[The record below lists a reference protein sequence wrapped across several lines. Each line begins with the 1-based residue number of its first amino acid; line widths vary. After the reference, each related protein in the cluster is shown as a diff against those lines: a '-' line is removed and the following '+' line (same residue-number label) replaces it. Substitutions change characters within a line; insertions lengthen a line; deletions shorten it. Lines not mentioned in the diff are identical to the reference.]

1 MKVKLVLTTL
11 CLYAYANTS
20 LQAQQPAF
28 NQNSAR
34 SNHYRL
40 SDAWNFGVNTGGSF
54 GVNSNENTLFRG
66 NSIATKMFGQYYF
79 GNWGLGLAGGIIPGT
94 ISSSAI
100 SKFLIDRK
108 FPADATVT
116 NAKPVNSYLLFG
128 PSVRF
133 GHRVQFGAEVNGGMF
148 YNNPGGVVI
157 GQQGAVRPLYRFDNG
172 SKNLFPG
179 FSGNL
184 HVAYPIDRTTRF
196 FINTD
201 YLQTKSSIRLFD
213 PQRGIDVAT
222 EQNRD
227 VKLFTVGVGI
237 TKSFNTKRVL
247 PTVNKREITID
258 EGGVH
263 LYEIK
268 SPRDIATGQ
277 ASGRVL
283 PTVNKRE
290 IVAPRDIATGQ
301 ASGRMMN
308 ESCGPV
314 TIKTNNADGTTSEMT
329 FACPS
334 DAIDYQSRISMNV
347 TTPKQTQGA
356 TFGEKVNQGIHAAGS
371 AISQGA
377 SLRDGIIHRD
387 LAARNILVGRV
398 QWSGNSV
405 DAMGIVT
412 NKTAVSSVSSLGGGG
427 GGAAAASYARNG
439 VATGAGAAAGAAT
452 KGIIA
457 NIYAREAGSGMATGK
472 RARETGSGMATGRR
486 QYQPVYFEDNGDA
499 ATGEWGTVKSNP
511 LYTDKG
517 FGGNNPLHQSEKT
530 SPTKPDTDGDG
541 YADLNVYLINTDNGA
556 TVASTQTEEDGTF
569 FFANIPDGNY
579 IVKVKGAVAA
589 RKGYDYY
596 MAKSMDVAGEIL
608 AAEDYWSIGLIADT
622 GSVETALSLI
632 KTKTK
637 SNQSNDRTSGSSLI
651 WSPRSNR
658 VMNMAVGDLDGD
670 GAAELLV
677 GNKITDFS
685 MSRVKKEY
693 FETGDKPTQEQRL
706 VGGALPGGAV
716 ISAAVSSLR
725 PGNPIGGLNIKGG
738 KNPGGNVRT
747 TQTNE
752 YGEFEFTDLEPGNYT
767 FTAELNY
774 YINDETIVSLGDDF
788 IGTNINTTESNLKDI
803 PPVMNKGGDVKITA
817 SQNSRSL
824 RKGWDGTIKGSNI
837 VTSESNLK
845 GDVKATAAQNSQ
857 SLKAGIN
864 GINSNSM
871 PNRISMNVTV
881 PKQTQGATF
890 GEKVSAGFTTDG
902 NNQLKAQNNNTV
914 RSNRTD
920 NAIIMADLDG
930 DGTMESS
937 YLTINGEIATLN
949 ITEPGVQATDGNNA
963 AGGINITEPGSS
975 KVVEKATSGLKD
987 VLKTQVR
994 MAGNTG
1000 PVKWMAPE
1008 VLNKRAYGD
1017 PHVDQKDGTLYL
1029 GTEDDAPKA
1038 TAGKWNSTEVAVKA
1052 IRCADGVCIA
1062 ITGNGNDYPDAAVV
1076 SLNGLPP
1083 GQPVIKAAVWF
1094 VGDNGKTYKK
1104 ETDGAGRLSL
1114 NGLPPGVPLRM
1125 LMNMGADGNDD
1136 ILITFT
1142 TDAQGNAISNVL
1154 KTKHDTVKNS
1164 INNVR

>member
-1 MKVKLVLTTL
+1 MIFCLTG
-11 CLYAYANTS
+11 YIHTS
-20 LQAQQPAF
+20 LQAQQSAY
-28 NQNSAR
+28 NQNSSRSNHYRSYNQNEAR
-34 SNHYRL
+34 SNHTRL

-66 NSIATKMFGQYYF
+66 NSIATKMFGRYYF

-100 SKFLIDRK
+100 SQFLIDRK
-108 FPADATVT
+108 FPTDAIVT

-133 GHRVQFGAEVNGGMF
+133 GRRVQFGAEVNGGMF

-172 SKNLFPG
+172 TKNLFPG

-184 HVAYPIDRTTRF
+184 HVAYPIDRTTHF

-237 TKSFNTKRVL
+237 TKSFNSRRVL

-263 LYEIK
+263 LYEVK

-314 TIKTNNADGTTSEMT
+314 IIKTNNENGTTSEMT
-329 FACPS
+329 FACPA

-356 TFGEKVNQGIHAAGS
+356 TFGEKVNQGLQSAGS
-371 AISQGA
+371 ALANGA
-377 SLRDGIIHRD
+377 SREGIIHRD

-398 QWSGNSV
+398 QWSGNSA
-405 DAMGIVT
+405 DATGIVT
-412 NKTAVSSVSSLGGGG
+412 NKSAVSSVSSLGGGGGG

-439 VATGAGAAAGAAT
+439 VATGAGAAAGAAI
-452 KGIIA
+452 KGIIS
-457 NIYAREAGSGMATGK
+457 NIYAREASSGMASGRRERGSGMATGK
-472 RARETGSGMATGRR
+472 R
-486 QYQPVYFEDNGDA
+486 QYEPVFFEEEGKTRGNM
-499 ATGEWGTVKSNP
+499 GTVQSNP
-511 LYTDKG
+511 LYVEKG
-517 FGGNNPLHQSEKT
+517 NQGSNPLYQSEKT

-541 YADLNVYLINTDNGA
+541 YAGLNVYLISTDNDA
-556 TVASTQTEEDGTF
+556 TVATTKTEEDGTF
-569 FFANIPDGNY
+569 FFANIPSGNY
-579 IVKVKGAVAA
+579 VVKVKGAVVAK
-589 RKGYDYY
+589 KGYDYY
-596 MAKSMDVAGEIL
+596 NALRTDVAGEIL
-608 AAEDYWSIGLIADT
+608 AAEDYWSINLIADT
-622 GSVETALSLI
+622 GTVETAQALI

-637 SNQSNDRTSGSSLI
+637 SNQSNDRTSGSNLI

-658 VMNMAVGDLDGD
+658 IMNIAVGDLDGD
-670 GAAELLV
+670 GTAELLV
-677 GNKITDFS
+677 GNKITDLG

-693 FETGDKPTQEQRL
+693 FQTGDKPTQEQRL
-706 VGGALPGGAV
+706 LGGALPGGAV
-716 ISAAVSSLR
+716 ISSALLS
-725 PGNPIGGLNIKGG
+725 PGSPIGGLSIKGG
-738 KNPGGNVRT
+738 KNPGGNLRT

-774 YINDETIVSLGDDF
+774 YINDETYVEVGQNIVTS
-788 IGTNINTTESNLKDI
+788 ESNLKGE
-803 PPVMNKGGDVKITA
+803 PKITA
-817 SQNSRSL
+817 SQNSQSL
-824 RKGWDGTIKGSNI
+824 RKGWDGTIKGNNI

-845 GDVKATAAQNSQ
+845 GDVKVTASQNSQ
-857 SLKAGIN
+857 ALKSGIN
-864 GINSNSM
+864 GINSNGM

-881 PKQTQGATF
+881 PKQTQGSTF
-890 GEKVSAGFTTDG
+890 GEKINADDNSPAMR
-902 NNQLKAQNNNTV
+902 AQNNNTV

-920 NAIIMADLDG
+920 NAIIIADLDG
-930 DGTMESS
+930 DGEMESS
-937 YLTINGEIATLN
+937 YLNINGEIATINL
-949 ITEPGVQATDGNNA
+949 TEPGVHVTEGENA
-963 AGGINITEPGSS
+963 AGGINITEPGVYKSQS
-975 KVVEKATSGLKD
+975 IKQTLQ
-987 VLKTQVR
+987 TQVMR
-994 MAGNTG
+994 TNPDAT

-1008 VLNKRAYGD
+1008 VINKVWGD
-1017 PHVDQKDGTLYL
+1017 PHVDEKNGTLSL
-1029 GTEDDAPKA
+1029 DNNSKTTVAD
-1038 TAGKWNSTEVAVKA
+1038 GKWKCGDICIKAV
-1052 IRCADGVCIA
+1052 RCADGVVVA
-1062 ITGNGNDYPDAAVV
+1062 VTANGNDYPDVSAI

-1094 VGDNGKTYKK
+1094 AAGNGKIYKK

-1125 LMNMGADGNDD
+1125 QMNMGIDGNSD
-1136 ILITFT
+1136 IIITFT